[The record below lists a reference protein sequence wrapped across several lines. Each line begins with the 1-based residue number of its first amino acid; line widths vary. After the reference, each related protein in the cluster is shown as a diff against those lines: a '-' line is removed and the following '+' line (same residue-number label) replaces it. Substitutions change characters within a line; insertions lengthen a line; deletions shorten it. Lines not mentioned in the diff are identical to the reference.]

1 MYCKKCGALIKDG
14 AKFCSHCGCP
24 VTQAEQISVPRN
36 EKTENLPVLDNVQQ
50 PAGQD
55 SSHDAETPKKQSL
68 LGMIVGGI
76 IVVALIFGWAA
87 GKVAIKSSIRSFLR
101 EDLGLE
107 QYIDD
112 FTHRERPA
120 RTTAKEKPHDVGERT
135 NSQAREARQNTERRE
150 PKPANQPSDT
160 FVHYHQ
166 LITDHKYQEAYQCF
180 TPSMQ
185 ESMGDY
191 ETWAQGY
198 ATTVSSIPEQVS
210 VISNDGT
217 DAVLSFYLKATD
229 LINGRNQ
236 VQYFKGQCRLT
247 KIDGQW
253 KIAEISAQLG

>member
-1 MYCKKCGALIKDG
+1 MNDLSGLTILIVIFVI
-14 AKFCSHCGCP
+14 A
-24 VTQAEQISVPRN
+24 SVFMGL
-36 EKTENLPVLDNVQQ
+36 KTLFILLFTSKLFYIFIGII
-50 PAGQD
+50 AGGW
-55 SSHDAETPKKQSL
+55 L
-68 LGMIVGGI
+68 LGKYRKIHPESKNALYIAGAVFL
-76 IVVALIFGWAA
+76 IVVGSYFHKSFFTAPVSPKTANSYSEAEYINNKSYTEGNKSALQAQGTSSSDNKITHQ
-87 GKVAIKSSIRSFLR
+87 KSVAPAVKATDTSKPEGMFRS
-101 EDLGLE
+101 
-107 QYIDD
+107 
-112 FTHRERPA
+112 
-120 RTTAKEKPHDVGERT
+120 
-135 NSQAREARQNTERRE
+135 
-150 PKPANQPSDT
+150 
-160 FVHYHQ
+160 YHQ

-217 DAVLSFYLKATD
+217 NAVLSFYLKATD